1 MPSLPPGISQS
12 TFVSLCEASRMSCP
26 PVQVVDAQNTT
37 PFKMLSILPPVP
49 LKKWSQDQAQA

>member
-26 PVQVVDAQNTT
+26 PVQIVDAQNTT
-37 PFKMLSILPPVP
+37 PFNMLSILPPVP
-49 LKKWSQDQAQA
+49 VKKWPRDQAWA